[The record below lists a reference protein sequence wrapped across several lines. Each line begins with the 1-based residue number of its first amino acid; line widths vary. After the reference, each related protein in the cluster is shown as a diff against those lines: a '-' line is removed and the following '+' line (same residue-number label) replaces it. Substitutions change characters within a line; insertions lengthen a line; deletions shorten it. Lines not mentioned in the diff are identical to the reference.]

1 MMELHRD
8 DEAVSAAIATV
19 LLFGGVIS
27 IISLM
32 MVTMIPVIEELEGS
46 VERHDMAAQM
56 TQFNQQ
62 TATLSEQGMPGDV
75 VTQEFVPVDGALSW
89 DVMRSGM
96 WYSTTWE
103 EDHSFRIRDALDFD
117 DMLKIRHPE
126 STTSTACF
134 SDLRLGPDRPYHYT
148 APTWA
153 ESVIFTTKPGLSFP
167 LGPIDVDVLRDGEVQ
182 ETAELFVDDVQQWS
196 FDNADWSLES
206 SQELVVHWLRGGEGT
221 TEARPTDANADGL
234 GRSWALPLPAG
245 TSHINIVAEEL
256 LMVHG
261 NGLFGDFTE
270 VALPSELLNVKTK
283 WNKTLELSTAQVV
296 HITTTTNAQLML
308 SIGDTLGSATWKSL
322 TGSIH
327 GTSFIPPTQDGYL
340 LLSNPNDEAATV
352 TWRGSGVTIDE
363 KSSYSVA
370 WPPLELDGASNL
382 QSDLPISVTWTS
394 SSSPIGVFEL
404 GAADTGME
412 SGLMFNS
419 NHSNTYNLELRSNG
433 EQSTLNISTLTEN
446 ETVLN
451 RGESLRIPINGE
463 AIEVETV
470 KGHGIYAL
478 VESGTIGL
486 EESLHDGARRCVS
499 IDITASG
506 WVDVSMPWSSMGGRS
521 IIDLQEAWRSG
532 TYPASLHI
540 ELYGLIVEEP
550 YTPIGSAWVMQ
561 ISRFVYEFESSVTGM
576 EVAMSGG
583 AVVTNHP
590 EFNPTVLA
598 PPADRGGPGPRFAAT
613 IPALHPTSDSAVGGG
628 VLSMEVTLTKRTSL
642 ASDVAYEVRRGW
654 AEPYGKAIA
663 QSSTDG
669 LEGSEDWTI
678 YPGRLDLLNDYV
690 GWVPDPGFGTV
701 ESVWHT
707 AGQPIQFSLQI
718 STLDAHVSEVIA

>member
-1 MMELHRD
+1 MELHRD

-167 LGPIDVDVLRDGEVQ
+167 LGPIDVDVLRNEEVQ

-283 WNKTLELSTAQVV
+283 WNKTLELNTAQVV

-327 GTSFIPPTQDGYL
+327 GTSFIPPTQDGYV
-340 LLSNPNDEAATV
+340 LLSNPNDESATV

-419 NHSNTYNLELRSNG
+419 NHSNIYNLELRSNG
-433 EQSTLNISTLTEN
+433 EQSTLNISTLAEN

-451 RGESLRIPINGE
+451 RGESLRIPVNGE
-463 AIEVETV
+463 ALDVDTI

-486 EESLHDGARRCVS
+486 QESLHDGARRCVS

-532 TYPASLHI
+532 TYPASLNI

>member
-1 MMELHRD
+1 MELHRN

-62 TATLSEQGMPGDV
+62 TTTLSEQGMPGDV

-89 DVMRSGM
+89 DVVRSGM

-117 DMLKIRHPE
+117 DMIKIRHPE

-153 ESVIFTTKPGLSFP
+153 ERVILTTKPGLTFP

-182 ETAELFVDDVQQWS
+182 NTAELFVDDVQQWS

-234 GRSWALPLPAG
+234 GRTWALPLPAG
-245 TSHINIVAEEL
+245 TSELNIVAEEL
-256 LMVHG
+256 FMVHG
-261 NGLFGDFTE
+261 NGLFGDFSE
-270 VALPSELLNVKTK
+270 VALPSELVNVKTK
-283 WNKTLELSTAQVV
+283 WNKTLELNTAQVV

-308 SIGDTLGSATWKSL
+308 SIDDNVGSATWKSL

-340 LLSNPNDEAATV
+340 LLGNPNDEPATV

-382 QSDLPISVTWTS
+382 QSNVPISVTWSS
-394 SSSPIGVFEL
+394 SSSPVGVFEL
-404 GAADTGME
+404 GATDTGME

-419 NHSNTYNLELRSNG
+419 NNSNTYNLELRTNG
-433 EQSTLNISTLTEN
+433 GQSTLNISTLSEN

-451 RGESLRIPINGE
+451 RGESLRLPVNGQ
-463 AIEVETV
+463 AIEVNTI

-478 VESGTIGL
+478 VESGSIGL
-486 EESLHDGARRCVS
+486 QESLHDGARRCVS
-499 IDITASG
+499 IDVTASG
-506 WVDVSMPWSSMGGRS
+506 WVDVSMPWPSMGGRS
-521 IIDLQEAWRSG
+521 IVDLQEAWRSG

-583 AVVTNHP
+583 AVLTNHP

-642 ASDVAYEVRRGW
+642 TSDVAYEVRRGW

>member
-1 MMELHRD
+1 MELHRD

-167 LGPIDVDVLRDGEVQ
+167 LGPIDVDVLRNEEVQ

-283 WNKTLELSTAQVV
+283 WNKTLELNTAQVV

-327 GTSFIPPTQDGYL
+327 GTSFIPPTQDGYV
-340 LLSNPNDEAATV
+340 LLSNPNDESATV

-419 NHSNTYNLELRSNG
+419 NHSNIYNLELRSNG
-433 EQSTLNISTLTEN
+433 EQSTLNISTLAEN

-451 RGESLRIPINGE
+451 RGESLRIPVNGD
-463 AIEVETV
+463 ALDVDTI

-486 EESLHDGARRCVS
+486 QESLHDGARRCVS

-532 TYPASLHI
+532 TYPASLHV

-561 ISRFVYEFESSVTGM
+561 ISRFVYGFESSVTGM

>member
-1 MMELHRD
+1 MELHRD

-196 FDNADWSLES
+196 IDNADWTLES

-270 VALPSELLNVKTK
+270 IALPSELLNVKTK

-322 TGSIH
+322 TGSIL

-463 AIEVETV
+463 AIEVDTV

-486 EESLHDGARRCVS
+486 QESLHDGARRCVS

-550 YTPIGSAWVMQ
+550 FTPIGSAWVMQ

>member
-1 MMELHRD
+1 MELHRN

-62 TATLSEQGMPGDV
+62 TTTLSEQGMPGDV

-89 DVMRSGM
+89 DVVRSGM

-117 DMLKIRHPE
+117 DMIKIRHPE

-153 ESVIFTTKPGLSFP
+153 ESVILTTKPGLTFP

-182 ETAELFVDDVQQWS
+182 NTAELFVDDVQQWS

-221 TEARPTDANADGL
+221 TEARPTDANANGL
-234 GRSWALPLPAG
+234 GRTWALPLPAG
-245 TSHINIVAEEL
+245 TSELNIVAEEL
-256 LMVHG
+256 FMVHG
-261 NGLFGDFTE
+261 NGLFGDFSE
-270 VALPSELLNVKTK
+270 VALPSELVNVKTK
-283 WNKTLELSTAQVV
+283 WNKTLELNTAQVV

-308 SIGDTLGSATWKSL
+308 SIDDTVGSATWKSL

-340 LLSNPNDEAATV
+340 LLSNPNDESATV

-382 QSDLPISVTWTS
+382 QSNVPISVTWSS
-394 SSSPIGVFEL
+394 SSSPVGVFEL
-404 GAADTGME
+404 GATDTGME

-419 NHSNTYNLELRSNG
+419 NNSNTYNLELRTNG
-433 EQSTLNISTLTEN
+433 GQSTLNISTLSEN

-451 RGESLRIPINGE
+451 RGESLRLPVNGQ
-463 AIEVETV
+463 AIEVNTI

-478 VESGTIGL
+478 VESGSVGL
-486 EESLHDGARRCVS
+486 QESLHDGARRCVS
-499 IDITASG
+499 IDVTASG
-506 WVDVSMPWSSMGGRS
+506 WVDVSMPWPSMGGRS
-521 IIDLQEAWRSG
+521 IVDLQEAWRSG

-583 AVVTNHP
+583 AVLTNHP

-642 ASDVAYEVRRGW
+642 TSDVAYEVRRGW

>member
-1 MMELHRD
+1 MMELHRN

-62 TATLSEQGMPGDV
+62 TTTLSEQGMPGDV

-89 DVMRSGM
+89 DVVRSGM

-117 DMLKIRHPE
+117 DMIKIRHPE

-153 ESVIFTTKPGLSFP
+153 ESVILTTKPGLTFP

-182 ETAELFVDDVQQWS
+182 NTAELFVDDVLQWS

-221 TEARPTDANADGL
+221 TEARPTDANANGL
-234 GRSWALPLPAG
+234 GRTWALPLPAG
-245 TSHINIVAEEL
+245 TSELNIVAEEL
-256 LMVHG
+256 FMVHG
-261 NGLFGDFTE
+261 NGLFGDFSE
-270 VALPSELLNVKTK
+270 VALPSELVNVKTK
-283 WNKTLELSTAQVV
+283 WNKTLELNTAQVV

-308 SIGDTLGSATWKSL
+308 SIDDTVGSATWKSL

-340 LLSNPNDEAATV
+340 LLSNPNDESATV

-382 QSDLPISVTWTS
+382 QSNVPISVTWSS
-394 SSSPIGVFEL
+394 SSSPVGVFEL
-404 GAADTGME
+404 GATDTGME

-419 NHSNTYNLELRSNG
+419 NNSNTYNLELRTNG
-433 EQSTLNISTLTEN
+433 GQSTLNISTLSEN

-451 RGESLRIPINGE
+451 RGESLRLPVNGQ
-463 AIEVETV
+463 AIEVNTI

-478 VESGTIGL
+478 VESGSVGL
-486 EESLHDGARRCVS
+486 QESLHDGARRCVP
-499 IDITASG
+499 IDVTASG
-506 WVDVSMPWSSMGGRS
+506 WVDISMPWPSMGGRS
-521 IIDLQEAWRSG
+521 IVDLQEAWRSG

-583 AVVTNHP
+583 AVLTNHP

-642 ASDVAYEVRRGW
+642 TSDVAYEVRRGW

>member
-1 MMELHRD
+1 MELHRD

-134 SDLRLGPDRPYHYT
+134 SDLRLGPDRPYYYT

-283 WNKTLELSTAQVV
+283 WNKTLELNTAQVV

-308 SIGDTLGSATWKSL
+308 SIGDTLGSTTWKSL

-327 GTSFIPPTQDGYL
+327 GTSFIPPTQDGFL

-382 QSDLPISVTWTS
+382 QSDLPVSVTWTS

-419 NHSNTYNLELRSNG
+419 NHSNIYNLELRSNG
-433 EQSTLNISTLTEN
+433 EQSTLNISTLAEN

-451 RGESLRIPINGE
+451 RGESLRIPVNGE
-463 AIEVETV
+463 AIDVDTV

-486 EESLHDGARRCVS
+486 QESLHDGARRCVS

-521 IIDLQEAWRSG
+521 VIDLQEAWQSG
-532 TYPASLHI
+532 TYPASLNI

>member
-1 MMELHRD
+1 MELHRN

-62 TATLSEQGMPGDV
+62 TTTLSEQGMPGDV

-89 DVMRSGM
+89 DVVRSGM

-117 DMLKIRHPE
+117 DKLKIRHPE

-153 ESVIFTTKPGLSFP
+153 ESVILTTKPGLTFP

-182 ETAELFVDDVQQWS
+182 NTAELFVDDVLQWS
-196 FDNADWSLES
+196 FDIADWSLES

-221 TEARPTDANADGL
+221 TEARPTDANANGL
-234 GRSWALPLPAG
+234 GRTWALPLPAG
-245 TSHINIVAEEL
+245 TSELNIVAEEL
-256 LMVHG
+256 FMVHG
-261 NGLFGDFTE
+261 NGLFGDFSE
-270 VALPSELLNVKTK
+270 VALPSELVNVKTK
-283 WNKTLELSTAQVV
+283 WNKTLELNTAQVV

-308 SIGDTLGSATWKSL
+308 SIDDTVGSATWKSL

-340 LLSNPNDEAATV
+340 LLSNPNDESATV

-382 QSDLPISVTWTS
+382 QSNVPISVTWSS
-394 SSSPIGVFEL
+394 SSSPVGVFEL
-404 GAADTGME
+404 GATDTGME

-419 NHSNTYNLELRSNG
+419 NNSNTYNLELRTNG
-433 EQSTLNISTLTEN
+433 GQSTLNISTLSEN

-451 RGESLRIPINGE
+451 RGESLRLPVNGQ
-463 AIEVETV
+463 AIEVNTI

-478 VESGTIGL
+478 VESGSVGL
-486 EESLHDGARRCVS
+486 QESLHDGARRCVP
-499 IDITASG
+499 IDVTASG
-506 WVDVSMPWSSMGGRS
+506 WVDISMPWPSMGGRS
-521 IIDLQEAWRSG
+521 IVDLQEAWRSG

-583 AVVTNHP
+583 AVLTNHP

-642 ASDVAYEVRRGW
+642 TSDVAYEVRRGW

>member
-196 FDNADWSLES
+196 FDNADWTLES

-463 AIEVETV
+463 AIEVDTV

-486 EESLHDGARRCVS
+486 QESLHDGARRCVS

-532 TYPASLHI
+532 TYPASMHI

-550 YTPIGSAWVMQ
+550 FTPIGSAWVMQ

>member
-1 MMELHRD
+1 MELHRD

-196 FDNADWSLES
+196 IDNADWTLES

-463 AIEVETV
+463 AIEVDTV

-486 EESLHDGARRCVS
+486 QESLHDGARRCVS

-550 YTPIGSAWVMQ
+550 FTPIGSAWVMQ

>member
-1 MMELHRD
+1 MELYRN

-62 TATLSEQGMPGDV
+62 TTTLSEQGMPGDV

-89 DVMRSGM
+89 DVVRSGM

-153 ESVIFTTKPGLSFP
+153 ESVILTTKPGLTFP

-182 ETAELFVDDVQQWS
+182 NTAELFVDDVLQWS

-221 TEARPTDANADGL
+221 TEARPTDANANGL
-234 GRSWALPLPAG
+234 GRTWALPLPAG
-245 TSHINIVAEEL
+245 TSELNIVAEEL
-256 LMVHG
+256 FMVHG
-261 NGLFGDFTE
+261 NGLFGDFSE
-270 VALPSELLNVKTK
+270 VALPSELVNVKTK
-283 WNKTLELSTAQVV
+283 WNKTLELNTAQVV

-308 SIGDTLGSATWKSL
+308 SIDDTVGSATWKSL

-340 LLSNPNDEAATV
+340 LLSNPNDESATV

-382 QSDLPISVTWTS
+382 QSNVPISVTWSS
-394 SSSPIGVFEL
+394 SSSPVGVFEL
-404 GAADTGME
+404 GATDTGME

-419 NHSNTYNLELRSNG
+419 NNSNTYNLELRTNG
-433 EQSTLNISTLTEN
+433 GQSTLNISTLSEN

-451 RGESLRIPINGE
+451 RGESLRLPVNGQ
-463 AIEVETV
+463 AIEVNTI

-478 VESGTIGL
+478 VESGSVGL
-486 EESLHDGARRCVS
+486 QESLHDGARRCVP
-499 IDITASG
+499 IDVTASG
-506 WVDVSMPWSSMGGRS
+506 WVDISMPWPSMGGRS
-521 IIDLQEAWRSG
+521 IVDLQEAWRSG

-583 AVVTNHP
+583 AVLTNHP

-642 ASDVAYEVRRGW
+642 TSDVAYEVRRGW

>member
-1 MMELHRD
+1 MELHRD

-196 FDNADWSLES
+196 FDNADWTLES

-283 WNKTLELSTAQVV
+283 WNKTLELSTPQVV

-308 SIGDTLGSATWKSL
+308 SIGDTLGSSTWKSL

-463 AIEVETV
+463 AIEVDTV

-486 EESLHDGARRCVS
+486 QESLHDGARRCVS

-550 YTPIGSAWVMQ
+550 FTPIGSAWVMQ

>member
-1 MMELHRD
+1 MELHRN

-62 TATLSEQGMPGDV
+62 TTTLSEQGMPGDV

-89 DVMRSGM
+89 DVVRSGM

-117 DMLKIRHPE
+117 DKLKIRHPE

-153 ESVIFTTKPGLSFP
+153 ESVILTTKPGLTFP

-182 ETAELFVDDVQQWS
+182 NTAELFVDDVLQWS

-221 TEARPTDANADGL
+221 TEARPTDANANGL
-234 GRSWALPLPAG
+234 GRTWALPLPAG
-245 TSHINIVAEEL
+245 TSELNIVAEEL
-256 LMVHG
+256 FMVHG
-261 NGLFGDFTE
+261 NGLFGDFSE
-270 VALPSELLNVKTK
+270 VALPSELVNVKTK
-283 WNKTLELSTAQVV
+283 WNKTLELNTAQVV

-308 SIGDTLGSATWKSL
+308 SIDDTVGSATWKSL

-340 LLSNPNDEAATV
+340 LLSNPNDESATV

-382 QSDLPISVTWTS
+382 QSNVPISVTWSS
-394 SSSPIGVFEL
+394 SSSPVGVFEL
-404 GAADTGME
+404 GATDTGME

-419 NHSNTYNLELRSNG
+419 NNSNTYNLELRTNG
-433 EQSTLNISTLTEN
+433 GQSTLNISTLSEN

-451 RGESLRIPINGE
+451 RGESLRLPVNGQ
-463 AIEVETV
+463 AIEVNTI

-478 VESGTIGL
+478 VESGSVGL
-486 EESLHDGARRCVS
+486 QESLHDGARRCVP
-499 IDITASG
+499 IDVTASG
-506 WVDVSMPWSSMGGRS
+506 WVDISMPWPSMGGRS
-521 IIDLQEAWRSG
+521 IVDLQEAWRSG

-583 AVVTNHP
+583 AVLTNHP

-642 ASDVAYEVRRGW
+642 TSDVAYEVRRGW

>member
-1 MMELHRD
+1 MNELHRN

-62 TATLSEQGMPGDV
+62 TSTLSEQGMPGDV

-134 SDLRLGPDRPYHYT
+134 SDLRLGPDRPYHYS
-148 APTWA
+148 APAWA

-221 TEARPTDANADGL
+221 TEVRPTDANADGL

-245 TSHINIVAEEL
+245 TSQLNIVSEEL

-283 WNKTLELSTAQVV
+283 WNKTLVLSTAQVV

-308 SIGDTLGSATWKSL
+308 STNDIQGSATWKSL

-327 GTSFIPPTQDGYL
+327 GTSFIPPTQEGYL
-340 LLSNPNDEAATV
+340 LLSNPNDESATV
-352 TWRGSGVTIDE
+352 SWRGSGVTIDE
-363 KSSYSVA
+363 MSSYSVA

-382 QSDLPISVTWTS
+382 RSDVPISVTWTS
-394 SSSPIGVFEL
+394 TPSPIGVFEL
-404 GAADTGME
+404 GASDTGME

-419 NHSNTYNLELRSNG
+419 NHSNTYNLELRANG
-433 EQSTLNISTLTEN
+433 EQSTLNISTLAEN

-451 RGESLRIPINGE
+451 RGELLRVPVNGE
-463 AIEVETV
+463 AIEINTIM
-470 KGHGIYAL
+470 GHGIYAL
-478 VESGTIGL
+478 IEAGSIGL
-486 EESLHDGARRCVS
+486 QESLHDGARRCVS
-499 IDITASG
+499 IDVTASG
-506 WVDVSMPWSSMGGRS
+506 WIDLSMPWSSMGGRS

-583 AVVTNHP
+583 AVLTNHP

>member
-1 MMELHRD
+1 MELHRD

-196 FDNADWSLES
+196 FDNADWTLES

-308 SIGDTLGSATWKSL
+308 SIGDTLGSSTWKSL

-382 QSDLPISVTWTS
+382 QSDLPVSVTWTS

-419 NHSNTYNLELRSNG
+419 NHSNIYNLELRSNG
-433 EQSTLNISTLTEN
+433 EQSTLNISTLAEN

-463 AIEVETV
+463 AIEVDTV

-486 EESLHDGARRCVS
+486 QESLHDGARRCVS

-532 TYPASLHI
+532 TYPASMHI

-550 YTPIGSAWVMQ
+550 FTPIGSAWVMQ

>member
-1 MMELHRD
+1 MELHRN

-62 TATLSEQGMPGDV
+62 TTTLSEQGMPGDV

-89 DVMRSGM
+89 DVVRSGM

-153 ESVIFTTKPGLSFP
+153 ESVILTTKPGLTFP

-182 ETAELFVDDVQQWS
+182 NTAELFVDDVLQWS

-221 TEARPTDANADGL
+221 TEARPTDANANGL
-234 GRSWALPLPAG
+234 GRTWALPLPAG
-245 TSHINIVAEEL
+245 TSELNIVAEEL
-256 LMVHG
+256 FMVHG
-261 NGLFGDFTE
+261 NGLFGDFSE
-270 VALPSELLNVKTK
+270 VALPSELVNVKTK
-283 WNKTLELSTAQVV
+283 WNKTLELNTAQVV

-308 SIGDTLGSATWKSL
+308 SIDDTVGSATWKSL

-340 LLSNPNDEAATV
+340 LLSNPNDESATV

-382 QSDLPISVTWTS
+382 QSNVPISVTWSS
-394 SSSPIGVFEL
+394 SSSPVGVFEL
-404 GAADTGME
+404 GATDTGME

-419 NHSNTYNLELRSNG
+419 NNSNTYNLELRTNG
-433 EQSTLNISTLTEN
+433 GQSTLNISTLSEN

-451 RGESLRIPINGE
+451 RGESLRLPVNGQ
-463 AIEVETV
+463 AIEVNTI

-478 VESGTIGL
+478 VESGSVGL
-486 EESLHDGARRCVS
+486 QESLHDGARRCVP
-499 IDITASG
+499 IDVTASG
-506 WVDVSMPWSSMGGRS
+506 WVDISMPWPSMGGRS
-521 IIDLQEAWRSG
+521 IVDLQEAWRSG

-583 AVVTNHP
+583 AVLTNHP

-642 ASDVAYEVRRGW
+642 TSDVAYEVRRGW

>member
-1 MMELHRD
+1 MELHRN

-62 TATLSEQGMPGDV
+62 TTTLSEQGMPGDV

-89 DVMRSGM
+89 DVVRSGM

-153 ESVIFTTKPGLSFP
+153 ESVILTTKPGLTFP

-182 ETAELFVDDVQQWS
+182 NTAELFVDDVLQWS

-221 TEARPTDANADGL
+221 TEARPTDANANGL
-234 GRSWALPLPAG
+234 GRTWALPLPAG
-245 TSHINIVAEEL
+245 TSELNIVAEEL
-256 LMVHG
+256 FMVHG
-261 NGLFGDFTE
+261 NGLFGDFSE
-270 VALPSELLNVKTK
+270 VALPSELVNVKTK
-283 WNKTLELSTAQVV
+283 WNKTLELNTAQVV
-296 HITTTTNAQLML
+296 HITTTTNAQLMH
-308 SIGDTLGSATWKSL
+308 SIDGTVGSATWKSL

-340 LLSNPNDEAATV
+340 LLSNPNDESATV

-382 QSDLPISVTWTS
+382 QSNVPISVTWSS
-394 SSSPIGVFEL
+394 SSSPVGVFEL
-404 GAADTGME
+404 GATDTGME

-419 NHSNTYNLELRSNG
+419 NNSNTYNLELRTNG
-433 EQSTLNISTLTEN
+433 GQSTLNISTLSEN

-451 RGESLRIPINGE
+451 RGESLRLPVNGQ
-463 AIEVETV
+463 AIEVNTI

-478 VESGTIGL
+478 VESGSVGL
-486 EESLHDGARRCVS
+486 LESLHDGARRCVS
-499 IDITASG
+499 IDVTASG
-506 WVDVSMPWSSMGGRS
+506 WVDVSMPWPSMGGRS
-521 IIDLQEAWRSG
+521 IVDLQEAWRSG

-583 AVVTNHP
+583 AVLTNHP

-642 ASDVAYEVRRGW
+642 TSDVAYEVRRGW

>member
-1 MMELHRD
+1 MELHRD

-196 FDNADWSLES
+196 FDNTDWTLES

-532 TYPASLHI
+532 TYPASMHI

-550 YTPIGSAWVMQ
+550 FTPIGSAWVMQ

>member
-1 MMELHRD
+1 MMELHRN

-62 TATLSEQGMPGDV
+62 TTTLSEQGMPGDV

-89 DVMRSGM
+89 DVVRSGM

-117 DMLKIRHPE
+117 DMIKIRHPE

-153 ESVIFTTKPGLSFP
+153 ERVILTTKPGLTFP

-182 ETAELFVDDVQQWS
+182 NTAELFVDDVQQWS

-234 GRSWALPLPAG
+234 GRTWALPLPAG
-245 TSHINIVAEEL
+245 TSELNIVAEEL
-256 LMVHG
+256 FMVHG
-261 NGLFGDFTE
+261 NGLFGDFSE
-270 VALPSELLNVKTK
+270 VALPSELVNVKTK
-283 WNKTLELSTAQVV
+283 WNKTLELNTAQVV

-308 SIGDTLGSATWKSL
+308 SIDDNVGSATWKSL

-340 LLSNPNDEAATV
+340 LLGNPNDEPATV

-382 QSDLPISVTWTS
+382 QSNVPISVTWSS
-394 SSSPIGVFEL
+394 SSSPVGVFEL
-404 GAADTGME
+404 GATDTGME

-419 NHSNTYNLELRSNG
+419 NNSNTYNLELRTNG
-433 EQSTLNISTLTEN
+433 GQSTLNISTLSEN

-451 RGESLRIPINGE
+451 RGESLRLPVNGQ
-463 AIEVETV
+463 AIEVNTI

-478 VESGTIGL
+478 VESGSIGL
-486 EESLHDGARRCVS
+486 QESLHDGARRCVS
-499 IDITASG
+499 IDVTASG
-506 WVDVSMPWSSMGGRS
+506 WVDVSMPWPSMGGRS
-521 IIDLQEAWRSG
+521 IVDLQEAWRSG

-583 AVVTNHP
+583 AVLTNHP

-642 ASDVAYEVRRGW
+642 TSDVAYEVRRGW

>member
-1 MMELHRD
+1 MELHRD

-196 FDNADWSLES
+196 FDNADWTLES

-296 HITTTTNAQLML
+296 HFTTTTNAQLML
-308 SIGDTLGSATWKSL
+308 SIGDTLGSSTWKSL

-382 QSDLPISVTWTS
+382 QSDLPVSVTWTS

-550 YTPIGSAWVMQ
+550 FTPIGSAWVMQ